1 MTFCSYPKKIL
12 MNALMVMPLHM
23 PDVQVHARDGN
34 LLPFTLGQI
43 LNTPIRL
50 CMALSDLGRSNSRK
64 LSRFEKPLP
73 ISRDHS

>member
-1 MTFCSYPKKIL
+1 MTFCSFPKEVL

-23 PDVQVHARDGN
+23 PGVHVHACDGS

-50 CMALSDLGRSNSRK
+50 CMALSDLGRSNS
-64 LSRFEKPLP
+64 SRFVKPLP
-73 ISRDHS
+73 LSRDHS